1 MATTKDSI
9 KILDMNN
16 TIQIITNLDFDSKL
30 DSSRNLAKNRNGE
43 PIKDQSIVRVKQG
56 IHEVIKFIF
65 RVRDVLSSMFIR
77 ILLLSLIKALIKLM
91 E

>member
-1 MATTKDSI
+1 
-9 KILDMNN
+9 MNN

-56 IHEVIKFIF
+56 VHEVI
-65 RVRDVLSSMFIR
+65 
-77 ILLLSLIKALIKLM
+77 IKSIQGARCIVKHVYKDFAFVFN
-91 E
+91 